1 MRIARSNTSGA
12 YRSGESSK
20 IFSGV
25 KERSVNKPFNEGSL
39 RSSVYRPSKNTD
51 TSQHNPSF
59 SKQSF
64 RVATRDISSPQ
75 SSKPDKSPAMATK
88 IVRSSFIDRM
98 RPGSKKQ
105 LSGLIQLDSPSPAST
120 IFSRIKQNFVYYF
133 DAGLT
138 ESDRI
143 KESHDPNN
151 ELDRL
156 VFETFL
162 RLRDEFLP
170 ISGTILKLIAK
181 KLSKK
186 INYESFKASNGWL
199 DRFKKRHELL
209 FKTISGEKNSSDLS
223 TVSNFFADYDNCLET
238 VGSENIFNCDET
250 ALYIKRTPSKSF
262 VQFDK
267 CNGIKMS
274 KEKVTLLLC
283 CNALGEKLK
292 PLLIGKFKSPRC
304 LKNFNAEDHGVLY
317 AASKNSWMT
326 SVFLGNGYGK

>member
-1 MRIARSNTSGA
+1 MVN
-12 YRSGESSK
+12 
-20 IFSGV
+20 FQ
-25 KERSVNKPFNEGSL
+25 KEILLKSIK
-39 RSSVYRPSKNTD
+39 RP
-51 TSQHNPSF
+51 
-59 SKQSF
+59 
-64 RVATRDISSPQ
+64 
-75 SSKPDKSPAMATK
+75 
-88 IVRSSFIDRM
+88 
-98 RPGSKKQ
+98 
-105 LSGLIQLDSPSPAST
+105 
-120 IFSRIKQNFVYYF
+120 
-133 DAGLT
+133 
-138 ESDRI
+138 
-143 KESHDPNN
+143 
-151 ELDRL
+151 
-156 VFETFL
+156 
-162 RLRDEFLP
+162 
-170 ISGTILKLIAK
+170 
-181 KLSKK
+181 
-186 INYESFKASNGWL
+186 KASNGWL

-262 VQFDK
+262 VQFNDK

-326 SVFLGNGYGK
+326 SDIFGKWLWKVNQDMINEKRKIVLILDNASCHRNTEYSNVYLLFLPKNTTALIQPLDMGIIKSFKSLYFNKLIDFTLIFEKEQLSDLNLNNVNLRQVITVVGEAWKMMSETTIINCWQKINENRSKISDNVQLDEELIDDVISDVISMDSTDITVRPRFGAAFLS